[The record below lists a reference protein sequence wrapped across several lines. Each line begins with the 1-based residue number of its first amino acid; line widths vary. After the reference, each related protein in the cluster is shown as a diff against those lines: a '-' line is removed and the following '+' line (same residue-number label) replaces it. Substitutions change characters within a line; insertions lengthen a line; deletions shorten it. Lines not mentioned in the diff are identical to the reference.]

1 MQNQKQRPPRMHHF
15 IDEAGDLSL
24 FNRRKQV
31 VLGTEG
37 VSNYFM
43 VGAAFVVNPEAL
55 DQKLS
60 SLRESILRDPLLN
73 RVPSLDPARR
83 KTAVAFHAKDD
94 VPEVRY
100 KVFTLLAEFDVQVF
114 AVIRTKRALVEQARL
129 LFRRG
134 IRLSEN
140 EIYDELVSRLLRNR
154 LHLAESNSIVVARRG
169 TRDRKEALTAAIG
182 RAQENFAAR
191 WGARNFGPCDVVTA
205 YPHESGGLQATD
217 YYLWALQRLYER
229 HEDRYFAPLAKHY
242 RIIMDLDD
250 TRRKAY
256 GEWYSDSNLLT
267 LEKLKPVTG

>member
-1 MQNQKQRPPRMHHF
+1 MHHF

-43 VGAAFVVNPEAL
+43 VGAAFVPDPAAL
-55 DQKLS
+55 DLELA
-60 SLRESILRDPLLN
+60 SLRQSILRDPLLN

-100 KVFTLLAEFDVQVF
+100 KVFTLLVAFDVQVL
-114 AVIRTKRALVEQARL
+114 AVVRTKRALVEQARM

-140 EIYDELVSRLLRNR
+140 ELYDDLVSRLLRNR

-169 TRDRKEALTAAIG
+169 TRDRKDALTTAIT

-205 YPHESGGLQATD
+205 YPHESGGLQAMD
-217 YYLWALQRLYER
+217 YFLWALQRLYER
-229 HEDRYFAPLAKHY
+229 REDRYFAPLAKHY

-256 GEWYSDSNLLT
+256 GEWYSDSNPLT

>member
-1 MQNQKQRPPRMHHF
+1 MPNPKQRPTRMHHF

-24 FNRRKQV
+24 FNKRKQV

-43 VGAAFVVNPEAL
+43 VGAAFVADPESL
-55 DQKLS
+55 DRQLE

-73 RVPSLDPARR
+73 RVPSLDPVRR

-100 KVFTLLAEFDVQVF
+100 KVFTLLVTLDVQIF
-114 AVIRTKRALVEQARL
+114 AVIRTKRALVEQARM

-169 TRDRKEALTAAIG
+169 TRDRKDALTAAID

-191 WGARNFGPCDVVTA
+191 WGARNFGPCEVATA

-217 YYLWALQRLYER
+217 YFLWALQRLYER

-256 GEWYSDSNLLT
+256 GEWYSDSNPLT
-267 LEKLKPVTG
+267 LQKLKPVTG

>member
-1 MQNQKQRPPRMHHF
+1 MTDHRQRPPRMHHF

-37 VSNYFM
+37 VSKFFM
-43 VGAAFVVNPEAL
+43 VGAAFVADPEAL
-55 DQKLS
+55 DEQLA
-60 SLRESILRDPLLN
+60 SLRKSVLSDPLLN

-83 KTAVAFHAKDD
+83 KTAIAFHAKDD
-94 VPEVRY
+94 LPEVRY
-100 KVFTLLAEFDVQVF
+100 KVFTLLAASEVQIF
-114 AVIRTKRALVEQARL
+114 AVVRTKQALVEQARL

-140 EIYDELVSRLLRNR
+140 EIYDELLSRLLRNR

-169 TRDRKEALTAAIG
+169 TRDRKDALTAALG
-182 RAQENFAAR
+182 RAQENFAAK
-191 WGARNFGPCDVVTA
+191 WGVRNFGPCEIATA
-205 YPHESGGLQATD
+205 YPHESGGLQAAD
-217 YYLWALQRLYER
+217 YFLWALQRLYER

-256 GEWYSDSNLLT
+256 GEWYSDSNPLT

>member
-1 MQNQKQRPPRMHHF
+1 MHHF

-37 VSNYFM
+37 VSSYFM
-43 VGAAFVVNPEAL
+43 VGAAFVADPDVL
-55 DQKLS
+55 DHQLAV
-60 SLRESILRDPLLN
+60 LRESVLRDPLLN
-73 RVPSLDPARR
+73 RIPSLDPGRK

-100 KVFTLLAEFDVQVF
+100 KVFTLLAAFDVQVF
-114 AVIRTKRALVEQARL
+114 AVIRTKQALVEQARL

-140 EIYDELVSRLLRNR
+140 EIYDDLVSRLLRNR

-182 RAQENFAAR
+182 RAEENFAAR
-191 WGARNFGPCDVVTA
+191 WGSRNFGPCDVVTA
-205 YPHESGGLQATD
+205 YPHESGGLQAAD
-217 YYLWALQRLYER
+217 YFLWALQRLYER
-229 HEDRYFAPLAKHY
+229 REDRYFAPLAKHY

-250 TRRKAY
+250 TR
-256 GEWYSDSNLLT
+256 
-267 LEKLKPVTG
+267 EKRTVSGTATRTRLRWKN

>member
-1 MQNQKQRPPRMHHF
+1 MHHF

-24 FNRRKQV
+24 FNKRKQV

-43 VGAAFVVNPEAL
+43 VGAVFFADPAGL
-55 DQKLS
+55 DRELEL
-60 SLRESILRDPLLN
+60 LRESVLHDPLLN

-94 VPEVRY
+94 LPEVRY
-100 KVFTLLAEFDVQVF
+100 KVFSLLATLDVQVF
-114 AVIRTKRALVEQARL
+114 AVIRTKRALIEQARL

-134 IRLSEN
+134 IRLTEN
-140 EIYDELVSRLLRNR
+140 EIYDELLTRLLRNR
-154 LHLAESNSIVVARRG
+154 LHLAEANSIVVARRG
-169 TRDRKEALTAAIG
+169 TRDRKDALTAAIG
-182 RAQENFAAR
+182 RAQENFAAG
-191 WGARNFGPCDVVTA
+191 WGSRNFGPCDLSTA
-205 YPHESGGLQATD
+205 YPHESGGLQAAD
-217 YYLWALQRLYER
+217 YFLWALQRLYER
-229 HEDRYFAPLAKHY
+229 HEDRYFTPLAKHY

-256 GEWYSDSNLLT
+256 GEWYNDANPLT